1 MAFIVASILTY
12 VSLLHT
18 STLIGVLALA
28 ANTSWPLLRGRK
40 CILTVQAL
48 GSSLFGLHYLLIG
61 AGTGAVMCAAA
72 IVQSVTG
79 ALVRRHTIR
88 LGIVGMTLVAGVTMT
103 FLTWQG
109 LPSAF
114 AQATGIFSA
123 AGRLQRNVRRLRW
136 LFVGSVL
143 CSLIHN
149 FLVGSLW
156 GLGSDVVSAAILAV
170 RIWRD

>member
-1 MAFIVASILTY
+1 MAFIVPSTITS

-18 STLIGVLALA
+18 STLIGVLALSV
-28 ANTSWPLLRGRK
+28 NMSWPLLHGRK
-40 CILTVQAL
+40 RILTVQAL
-48 GSSLFGLHYLLIG
+48 GSSLFALHYLLIG
-61 AGTGAVMCAAA
+61 AETGAVMCAAA

-79 ALVRRHTIR
+79 ALVRQRTMR

-123 AGRLQRNVRRLRW
+123 AGRLQPNTRRLRW

-156 GLGSDVVSAAILAV
+156 GLGSDMVSATILAV